1 MWVEKLQLLR
11 LPIHTHNSRKLVGM
25 KKARGKRNQALFRD
39 LGRGGIEKRNVYF
52 FDLFFRTNLQNY
64 LLGTII
70 SVAATLPHHKKHAQ
84 P

>member
-11 LPIHTHNSRKLVGM
+11 LPIDTHDSRKLVGA
-25 KKARGKRNQALFRD
+25 KETKHSFVTLEEEELRRETCASSISSSELICKIICSDFV
-39 LGRGGIEKRNVYF
+39 GI
-52 FDLFFRTNLQNY
+52 
-64 LLGTII
+64 II